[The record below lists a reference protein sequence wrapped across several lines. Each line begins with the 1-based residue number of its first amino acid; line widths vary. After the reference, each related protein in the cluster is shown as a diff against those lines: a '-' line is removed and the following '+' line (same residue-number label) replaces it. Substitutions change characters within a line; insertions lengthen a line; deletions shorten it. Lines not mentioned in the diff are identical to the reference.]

1 MSKHGISIKGTMDF
15 ESVLAFLEDVVNSF
29 REKTVCVQRGDEFI
43 TLKPGETIDMELEA
57 VEKKGKQKLSLELSW
72 REDIITESEEPFKV
86 SCEVPEVP
94 EVPET
99 PEAGAEEGKEMK
111 ETAAAPSE
119 TPDAAKAAAPKAAEA
134 AKPAAGKSTTM
145 EQPKGLG
152 EADKKDDPKK
162 TAAKK

>member
-1 MSKHGISIKGTMDF
+1 MSKHGIAIKGTMDF

-72 REDIITESEEPFKV
+72 REEIITESEEPFKV
-86 SCEVPEVP
+86 SCDVPEVP
-94 EVPET
+94 EPEAPAAEEGET
-99 PEAGAEEGKEMK
+99 SEAGA
-111 ETAAAPSE
+111 APTE
-119 TPDAAKAAAPKAAEA
+119 LPDAAKAAAAKAAEA
-134 AKPAAGKSTTM
+134 AKPAVGKSATM

-152 EADKKDDPKK
+152 EAEKKEDPKK
-162 TAAKK
+162 PAAKK